1 MKCCLCISCIH
12 TCSGILYIYV
22 SHLFIHSSISGR
34 LDYNHVSAIVNSTAI
49 NIGIHILFWTLF
61 FSGHLAKSGIA
72 GSYGSST
79 SSALRHVHTVLH
91 SGCTSTHSQQY
102 KRIPFS
108 PYPPQN
114 LLFIKFLMMV
124 ILNNIRWYLIV
135 VFICIFLII
144 SDIEHCFL
152 GILAIYMSSLEKCLF
167 RSPASFLLDYLF
179 SLILSCMSCL
189 HILETNHL

>member
-1 MKCCLCISCIH
+1 MKCSLGISCIH
-12 TCSGILYIYV
+12 TCNGILYIYV
-22 SHLFIHSSISGR
+22 SHLFIHSSVSGR
-34 LDYNHVSAIVNSTAI
+34 LGYNHVSGIVNSTAI
-49 NIGIHILFWTLF
+49 SIGVHILFWTLF
-61 FSGHLAKSGIA
+61 FSGYLAKSGIA

-79 SSALRHVHTVLH
+79 SNALRRLHTVLH
-91 SGCTSTHSQQY
+91 SGCTSTHSQQC

-114 LLFIKFLMMV
+114 LLFIEFLMMV

-152 GILAIYMSSLEKCLF
+152 GFLAIYISSLEKCLF
-167 RSPASFLLDYLF
+167 RSPAHFWLGCLF

-189 HILETNHL
+189 HILEINHL